1 MWAAEISR
9 SDGYAG
15 QMRMAPWHLLAVI
28 VAGWMS
34 RQQQQVIEYLREENR
49 VLREKLG
56 KKRVLLHDDQ
66 RRRLAAKA
74 KVLGRR
80 MLEEVFS
87 IVMPD
92 TLLRWHNRLIARK
105 YDGGDKRRKGRP
117 DVMQRIR
124 ELAEQMAEENKS
136 WGYRRIQG
144 ALANLGHRVGRSTV
158 RRILKEH
165 GIDPAPERRKHLP
178 WKTFL
183 RAHWGAIA
191 AADFFTVEIWTRTGL
206 TRYFVFFVMDLATR
220 KIEVAGITAA
230 PSGVWMT
237 QIARNLTDVA
247 NGFLSDHRYLICDRD
262 PLYIY
267 TREFRETLRAAGVTP
282 VRLPPRSP
290 DLNAY
295 AERFVRSI
303 KSECLDRLIIIGERH
318 LRMAISEYVGHYH
331 AERNHQGLENALI
344 APASEVGEL
353 SGPVLRRE
361 RLGGMLNYYHR
372 KAA

>member
-1 MWAAEISR
+1 MVGRLWRAEIGR

-15 QMRMAPWHLLAVI
+15 RMRMAPWQLLAVI

-66 RRRLAAKA
+66 RRRLAVKA

-80 MLEEVFS
+80 VLAEVCS
-87 IVMPD
+87 IVTPD

-105 YDGGDKRRKGRP
+105 YDGSDKRRPGRP
-117 DVMQRIR
+117 DVMKLIR
-124 ELAEQMAEENKS
+124 ELAVQMAEENKS

-158 RRILKEH
+158 RRILREH

-247 NGFLSDHRYLICDRD
+247 IGFLSDDRLLICDRD
-262 PLYIY
+262 PYICAGVP
-267 TREFRETLRAAGVTP
+267 RNAASGGGDAGPLAAAEPRPQRLRGAVRPIHQRGVHGQANRNRRAASAHG
-282 VRLPPRSP
+282 
-290 DLNAY
+290 D
-295 AERFVRSI
+295 
-303 KSECLDRLIIIGERH
+303 
-318 LRMAISEYVGHYH
+318 
-331 AERNHQGLENALI
+331 Q
-344 APASEVGEL
+344 
-353 SGPVLRRE
+353 
-361 RLGGMLNYYHR
+361 
-372 KAA
+372 